1 MVTFSFL
8 FQSSFSLSLSYS
20 VSWKVTKS
28 IVRKD
33 GLVEKDGSI
42 SYISFR
48 NDNFGS
54 CRKER
59 GRRGT
64 GLSRPSTG
72 SRLFGGRPG
81 VVAVHG
87 IDLSDGCLDI
97 DVTRGE
103 GPGRRVARRLPT
115 PLAREISFLPTSTM
129 LLRLAILPSTRKER
143 DIYVYILAC
152 KTVKILLPL
161 FLSYSL
167 LLYTLNTLSNTVHSM
182 FVFSTGVA
190 TRSLVNRRTLIEAN

>member
-1 MVTFSFL
+1 M
-8 FQSSFSLSLSYS
+8 
-20 VSWKVTKS
+20 
-28 IVRKD
+28 RKD

-42 SYISFR
+42 SYISFG

-143 DIYVYILAC
+143 DIYMYILAC

-182 FVFSTGVA
+182 ACFQPALQLVRWSTGE
-190 TRSLVNRRTLIEAN
+190 R

>member
-1 MVTFSFL
+1 MVTSRSFL

-42 SYISFR
+42 SYISFG

-143 DIYVYILAC
+143 DIYICIYSPENCKNSTPPLSILFV
-152 KTVKILLPL
+152 T
-161 FLSYSL
+161 SL
-167 LLYTLNTLSNTVHSM
+167 Y
-182 FVFSTGVA
+182 A
-190 TRSLVNRRTLIEAN
+190 

>member
-1 MVTFSFL
+1 M
-8 FQSSFSLSLSYS
+8 
-20 VSWKVTKS
+20 
-28 IVRKD
+28 
-33 GLVEKDGSI
+33 VEKDGSI
-42 SYISFR
+42 SYISFG

-129 LLRLAILPSTRKER
+129 LLRLAILPSTGKER
-143 DIYVYILAC
+143 DIYVYILAG
-152 KTVKILLPL
+152 KL
-161 FLSYSL
+161 
-167 LLYTLNTLSNTVHSM
+167 
-182 FVFSTGVA
+182 
-190 TRSLVNRRTLIEAN
+190 

>member
-1 MVTFSFL
+1 M
-8 FQSSFSLSLSYS
+8 
-20 VSWKVTKS
+20 
-28 IVRKD
+28 RKD